1 MLYLV
6 EDQNDGLWSVRW
18 NVGNSSSSSSWRH
31 LSITCSWPRMQ
42 SKWHT
47 ITNRIPAAA
56 NEEPGRI
63 STTPLDAAP
72 GGPTKGSAVNCGSD
86 CDTNSDGCFYFL
98 FAQSDAGILHYLGP
112 SSTLSSNVWC
122 ARLSVPHS
130 SAFIWTQTNKLSLR
144 AEDQDQDFSASLE
157 GCANR
162 VPSPGGVGKCVC
174 ALLMTFQD
182 IFNILYII
190 LQDIMH

>member
-1 MLYLV
+1 M
-6 EDQNDGLWSVRW
+6 WTVRW
-18 NVGNSSSSSSWRH
+18 NVGNSSGSSSWRR

-72 GGPTKGSAVNCGSD
+72 GGPTRGSAVNCGSD

-112 SSTLSSNVWC
+112 SSTRSSNVWC
-122 ARLSVPHS
+122 VRLSVPRSSVFNEHEQTSCHS
-130 SAFIWTQTNKLSLR
+130 GLKIGIRIFLHHWKV
-144 AEDQDQDFSASLE
+144 
-157 GCANR
+157 
-162 VPSPGGVGKCVC
+162 VPIVFHHLKV
-174 ALLMTFQD
+174 
-182 IFNILYII
+182 
-190 LQDIMH
+190 